1 VTLLYNLI
9 MAVIDLMALRAVARK
24 KSLRLWFALMALA
37 AVAAVFLAGVLG
49 ENRFGIIRLAAYGV
63 FLHGAVLMG
72 VSTVVLWRIGRL
84 LALGCAVAAAGI
96 LAVAYDAFLVEPTR
110 LEVSRVRIF
119 SQKISR
125 PVKIVLLADL
135 QTDRVGGY
143 EREVFRRVI
152 EEKPDLLLLAGD
164 YLQTSW
170 EERGDLHGQLR
181 PLLQQAVEE
190 GLADGGRIYAVQGNV
205 DFADWDQMFEGL
217 DAGRVTAVKSNR
229 SFDLG
234 QLQLTCLSWL
244 ASNDTSLKIAGANAD
259 RFHIVLGHSPNFAL
273 GPVDAD
279 LLLAGHTHGGQVQLP
294 WIGPLITHTRVPRAW
309 TTGLTELDNGAKA
322 KLVVS
327 PGIGMERGFAPRLR
341 FLCPPEL
348 VVIELVPGAGQ
359 GGSRD

>member
-9 MAVIDLMALRAVARK
+9 MAIIDLMVMRAVARK
-24 KSLRLWFALMALA
+24 RSLRLWCALLALA
-37 AVAAVFLAGVLG
+37 AVAAVFLAAVLG

-63 FLHGAVLMG
+63 FLHGVVLMG
-72 VSTVVLWRIGRL
+72 ASTVVLWRIGRL
-84 LALGCAVAAAGI
+84 LAIGCAVVAAGI

-110 LEVSRVRIF
+110 LEVSRVRIV

-135 QTDRVGGY
+135 QTDQIGWY

-170 EERGDLHGQLR
+170 EERGDVCAQLR
-181 PLLQQAVEE
+181 PLLQQVLEE
-190 GLADGGRIYAVQGNV
+190 GLAPGGKIYAVQGNV
-205 DFADWDQMFEGL
+205 DWEDWDQMFEGL
-217 DAGRVTAVKSNR
+217 DAERVTAVKSNR
-229 SFDLG
+229 SFELD
-234 QLQLTCLSWL
+234 QLQLTCLNWWISY
-244 ASNDTSLKIAGANAD
+244 DTSLRIARAKAD

-273 GPVDAD
+273 GQVDAD
-279 LLLAGHTHGGQVQLP
+279 LLLAGHTHGGQVRLP

-309 TTGLTELDNGAKA
+309 TAGLTELESGA

-327 PGIGMERGFAPRLR
+327 RGIGMERGNAPPIR
-341 FLCPPEL
+341 FLCRPEL
-348 VVIELVPGAGQ
+348 AVIDLVPQ
-359 GGSRD
+359 E